1 MRDLIHVPVRHMA
14 ARAIIGWGL
23 AKTKLERQRAAPLC
37 VAAQAFLPVVRRS
50 LLFRG
55 LNMWIVAGQATKPA
69 TARPVTLAQYH
80 GKVVLQEIRPR
91 GGFPLEGNEEY
102 RLRVVQRS
110 PGAEI
115 EITFSRLKHPSGS
128 TLMTVHA

>member
-1 MRDLIHVPVRHMA
+1 MRDLIHVPLRHMA

-69 TARPVTLAQYH
+69 TARPVKLAQYH
-80 GKVVLQEIRPR
+80 GKVMLQEIRPIGR
-91 GGFPLEGNEEY
+91 FPLEGNNAY
-102 RLRVVQRS
+102 ILRVVLRS
-110 PGAEI
+110 TRAVI
-115 EITFSRLKHPSGS
+115 
-128 TLMTVHA
+128 